1 MHKLIFKLT
10 SPAANVLIPTEA
22 SSEGNLEASDH
33 EADDFDS
40 HWTESSESVSLRPV
54 MNRKVSFQFDGANLS
69 PIPALGQVRKR
80 GRSSILK
87 KELKIVVAD
96 FR

>member
-1 MHKLIFKLT
+1 M
-10 SPAANVLIPTEA
+10 
-22 SSEGNLEASDH
+22 EASDH

-96 FR
+96 FRSQFDKTFFDSTVEDVNVWM